1 MRTLS
6 FREWLQKAHSDMMKW
21 MIQAQASHPEIYD
34 FIRRTAEAGEETI
47 SDEQKEEVKR
57 FIQSGE
63 YDFRFDNSPHL
74 NFIGEEKVNGF
85 CNLLLAKKWRIVLSE
100 APYHFITSDNPV
112 TQLIPPTEGLF
123 GTTFMDRVHLLAL
136 TPKILIETI
145 RPDSMNP
152 EQQPVDRLSYHT
164 ANGKGVLRFNGILAN
179 HAHQFAYAPQT
190 DEFERLLK
198 AIREFA

>member
-1 MRTLS
+1 
-6 FREWLQKAHSDMMKW
+6 
-21 MIQAQASHPEIYD
+21 
-34 FIRRTAEAGEETI
+34 
-47 SDEQKEEVKR
+47 
-57 FIQSGE
+57 
-63 YDFRFDNSPHL
+63 
-74 NFIGEEKVNGF
+74 
-85 CNLLLAKKWRIVLSE
+85 
-100 APYHFITSDNPV
+100 
-112 TQLIPPTEGLF
+112 
-123 GTTFMDRVHLLAL
+123 MDRVHLLAL